1 MTDQPRNDEPLTQG
15 WQAPDSS
22 FGYAPEPS
30 QAPIASPYGAA
41 QPSPQWDNP
50 NGDAHGQYPP
60 SAQSASSS
68 YGTDMPPTTPGSS
81 YSTPYDQNAGAQ
93 QHGAADQQPNAAWAP
108 APQPG
113 IIPLRPLTIGD
124 LFDGTFRAI
133 RSNPT
138 VMFGFAVAVMAV
150 LSLVSAFMTWYSV
163 GTLFNYL
170 EDPAAMQGDDIEA
183 TAAFV
188 TSSLLS
194 ALVSTALNVIAVM
207 ILSGMLA
214 LTVTDAVL
222 GHMTTI
228 EHAWERIRPRV
239 WKLLGLSLLVSLIS
253 GAVMV
258 AVFAIFGGLGV
269 ALYAATESI
278 GLLVALGIFL
288 GLPIMTVAAFYVQVK
303 LVFAPVILAIEGQG
317 VITSIK
323 RSFAL
328 TQGSFWR
335 VLGRLLLITLVT
347 SFVGGILGGVA
358 GIFQGI
364 LPLLVSEAMAIAIG
378 TFLTGLMTALL
389 IPVSSAFQTLMY
401 IDERIRKE
409 NLAPA
414 LIQASQAQ

>member
-1 MTDQPRNDEPLTQG
+1 MTDQPHNDEPLTQG

-22 FGYAPEPS
+22 FGYAPESS
-30 QAPIASPYGAA
+30 QAPTASPYGAA
-41 QPSPQWDNP
+41 QPSPQWENL

-60 SAQSASSS
+60 SAQPTSPS
-68 YGTDMPPTTPGSS
+68 YGTDVPPTTPGGS
-81 YSTPYDQNAGAQ
+81 YSTPYDQDAGAQ
-93 QHGAADQQPNAAWAP
+93 QRGAADQQPNAAWAP

-113 IIPLRPLTIGD
+113 IIPLRPLAIGD

-150 LSLVSAFMTWYSV
+150 LSLISAFMTWYSV

-170 EDPAAMQGDDIEA
+170 EDPAAMQGDNIDTA
-183 TAAFV
+183 AAFV

-194 ALVSTALNVIAVM
+194 GMASTALNVIAIM

-253 GAVMV
+253 SAVMV

-288 GLPIMTVAAFYVQVK
+288 GLPITIVAAFYVQVK

-323 RSFAL
+323 RSFVL

-347 SFVGGILGGVA
+347 SFVGGILGSVA
-358 GIFQGI
+358 GIFQAL
-364 LPLLVSEAMAIAIG
+364 LPLLVSEAMALAIG